1 MGSYADGTP
10 DPDMPGEGCC
20 RVYSRVGFR
29 GQMWEFC
36 VMNDAV
42 TTYDLKED
50 QDLWPGNWY
59 KEISSLKCGGALE
72 KAEFFFEETDKK
84 PSTIGKNSINKI
96 SPQDEYVKVILY
108 PEGGC
113 GPNES

>member
-1 MGSYADGTP
+1 
-10 DPDMPGEGCC
+10 
-20 RVYSRVGFR
+20 
-29 GQMWEFC
+29 
-36 VMNDAV
+36 MNDAV

-72 KAEFFFEETDKK
+72 KAEFFFEEPDKK

-113 GPNES
+113 GPNESLECPKYGHLFSAEGCVGDMRKISYDAAIGHSG